1 MFDKELHKNESLEF
15 HNQGFF
21 DIILGWD
28 DFQEGKWMEDIDL
41 CAFFRKKN
49 GETGGVFNNTYNH
62 NKVTEG
68 SLSESPFIFLFG
80 EERINPKYKCEDII
94 RVANIDEMEEVFLV
108 AIDYNA
114 TIEENT
120 GFDLPIML
128 ELNENNLAVKISYT
142 RTNDTQ
148 GTILLFATLKVSNNA
163 SIVITNQS
171 KLMTLSDAF
180 KEIPGFASIVTS

>member
-41 CAFFRKKN
+41 CAFFRKRN

-94 RVANIDEMEEVFLV
+94 RVANIDEMGEDLQKRLREGKKILDGLVQYKFSPKSKQEMLDTFKFLYEEK
-108 AIDYNA
+108 Y
-114 TIEENT
+114 
-120 GFDLPIML
+120 
-128 ELNENNLAVKISYT
+128 
-142 RTNDTQ
+142 
-148 GTILLFATLKVSNNA
+148 
-163 SIVITNQS
+163 
-171 KLMTLSDAF
+171 
-180 KEIPGFASIVTS
+180 